1 MTNLSYSYGIHF
13 YYFVN
18 RTVSEELYR
27 SAHFDMISPPVQ
39 ALPKRTVSTVP
50 LLLKLPDHHP
60 CNRSNVIVSSDPKS
74 NSPTTG
80 SRTKTSILVE
90 DGEDPLQLVGP
101 IETKLSR
108 TEHKGTAHLWGR
120 PLPTASIGE
129 GCAFGSFLI
138 IVAQLT

>member
-1 MTNLSYSYGIHF
+1 MTNISYSYAIHF

-50 LLLKLPDHHP
+50 LLLKLPDHHS

-80 SRTKTSILVE
+80 SRMKTSILVE

-101 IETKLSR
+101 IETKRSR
-108 TEHKGTAHLWGR
+108 AFTRVPPTSGGVRYPPPELGR
-120 PLPTASIGE
+120 DAPSA
-129 GCAFGSFLI
+129 
-138 IVAQLT
+138 VV

>member
-1 MTNLSYSYGIHF
+1 MTNISYSYAIHF

-60 CNRSNVIVSSDPKS
+60 CNRSNVIVSSNPKS

-80 SRTKTSILVE
+80 SRMKTSILVE
-90 DGEDPLQLVGP
+90 GGEDPLQLVGP
-101 IETKLSR
+101 IETRLSR
-108 TEHKGTAHLWGR
+108 TQGCRPPLAASATHRLNWGGMRLRQLSDNCRTAQ
-120 PLPTASIGE
+120 E
-129 GCAFGSFLI
+129 F
-138 IVAQLT
+138 